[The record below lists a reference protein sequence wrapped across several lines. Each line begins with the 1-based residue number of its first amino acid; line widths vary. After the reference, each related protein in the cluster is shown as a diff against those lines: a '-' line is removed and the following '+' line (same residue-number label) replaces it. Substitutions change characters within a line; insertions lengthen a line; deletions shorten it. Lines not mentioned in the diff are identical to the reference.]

1 MESEKQNFYRGKV
14 SNIPDAVV
22 AKWNKEVLD
31 EGYIPFPK
39 KLLRSMTE
47 IWDKSPAIKELA
59 IILSAVDFSRAN
71 YSQRPSKEYLAF
83 VAGLD
88 MEDFEEA
95 YARLK
100 KKKLIKIKRILPS
113 GEGEVKGTRLDISLE
128 EFFKKI
134 IECTDDD

>member
-1 MESEKQNFYRGKV
+1 MDSEKQNFYRGKV

-39 KLLRSMTE
+39 KLLRSMSE

-100 KKKLIKIKRILPS
+100 KKRLIKVKRTLPS
-113 GEGEVKGTRLDISLE
+113 GEGEVKGVRLDISLE
-128 EFFKKI
+128 GLLNRVVEQTK
-134 IECTDDD
+134 E